1 MTRVPVIALGLIA
14 LWGYPNFVR
23 AQSLNETPRS
33 ISGTDGN
40 HTRNLFQ
47 WSAYITEASQRF
59 GVPVAWIEGVMV
71 AESGGN
77 TTLNGRPIT
86 SRAGAAGLMQLMPA
100 TYAEMRALYG
110 LGGDPHD
117 PHDNILAG
125 TAYLRLQYL
134 TFGYPGLFAAYN
146 AGPARYAASLRGVR
160 LPLETR
166 NYLRQLTRADPKI
179 PSGTDL
185 FVTRSGIGERT
196 VSKSE
201 TGLFVSLSEPNPNE
215 N

>member
-1 MTRVPVIALGLIA
+1 MMRVPVIALSLLVISA
-14 LWGYPNFVR
+14 YPNFVG
-23 AQSLNETPRS
+23 AQPINETPRS

-40 HTRNLFQ
+40 HPRNHSQ

-59 GVPVAWIEGVMV
+59 DVPIAWIEGVMV
-71 AESGGN
+71 AESGGK
-77 TTLNGRPIT
+77 TSLNGRPIT
-86 SRAGAAGLMQLMPA
+86 SRAGAMGLMQLMPA
-100 TYAEMRALYG
+100 TYAEMRAQYG
-110 LGGDPHD
+110 LGDNPHD

-166 NYLRQLTRADPKI
+166 KYLRQLTQADPKI
-179 PSGTDL
+179 LSGTDL
-185 FVTRSGIGERT
+185 FITRSSADEGT
-196 VSKSE
+196 VSKPD

>member
-1 MTRVPVIALGLIA
+1 MRRLQVFALSLSIISA
-14 LWGYPNFVR
+14 YPNFVG
-23 AQSLNETPRS
+23 AQPINETPRS
-33 ISGTDGN
+33 ISGTDSN
-40 HTRNLFQ
+40 HTRNLSK
-47 WSAYITEASQRF
+47 WAAYIIEASQRF
-59 GVPVAWIEGVMV
+59 GVPVAWIEGVMR

-86 SRAGAAGLMQLMPA
+86 SRAGAMGLMQLMPA
-100 TYAEMRALYG
+100 TYAEMRSLYG
-110 LGGDPHD
+110 LGDNPHD

-146 AGPARYAASLRGVR
+146 AGPTRYAASLRGAR

-179 PSGTDL
+179 LYGTDL
-185 FVTRSGIGERT
+185 FVTRSGADERA
-196 VSKSE
+196 VSKPE
-201 TGLFVSLSEPNPNE
+201 TGLFISLSEPNSNE